1 MRSGLMELSGSRIW
15 SKSNRFIGLLIIIIM
30 AYLLV
35 PRFLSYTNVINLV
48 RQTFLL
54 TLIAYG
60 MALSMLIGGLDL
72 SLGSVAALS
81 SVLAATFISQG
92 NVILG
97 IVVGLSVGGA
107 CGLCNGLLIARFRL
121 PDFIMTFSMMF
132 IARGLAMTYTKGESI
147 YGYPKSFLW
156 IGKSFIGPVPA
167 PVIISA
173 LLLVLLYF
181 LLNRTTFGRNTYAV
195 GVSKEAARFS
205 GLSVPR
211 KLVQVYTIG
220 GLLAG
225 LAGLIYI
232 ARLNSADAEMGFMWP
247 LEAIAVCVIG
257 GISFAGGEGNLL
269 GLVLGGIVMAII
281 NNCLNLLGIPPR
293 FQDFFVGFV
302 IILAVTIDHYS
313 KRREAAEG

>member
-1 MRSGLMELSGSRIW
+1 MELSGSRIW
-15 SKSNRFIGLLIIIIM
+15 SKSNRFIGLLIIVIA

-54 TLIAYG
+54 TLISYG

-81 SVLAATFISQG
+81 SVLAATFISQE
-92 NVILG
+92 NVSLG
-97 IVVGLSVGGA
+97 ILVGLSVGGA
-107 CGLCNGLLIARFRL
+107 CGLLNGLLIARFKL

-173 LLLVLLYF
+173 LLLVFLYF

-211 KLVQVYTIG
+211 KLAQVYTIG

-257 GISFAGGEGNLL
+257 GISFAGGEGNIL

-313 KRREAAEG
+313 KRREAAAG

>member
-1 MRSGLMELSGSRIW
+1 MELSGSRIW
-15 SKSNRFIGLLIIIIM
+15 SKSNRFIGLLIIIIA

-60 MALSMLIGGLDL
+60 MALSMLVGGLDL

-81 SVLAATFISQG
+81 SVLAATFVSHG
-92 NVILG
+92 NVLLGVAIGLGVG
-97 IVVGLSVGGA
+97 IV
-107 CGLCNGLLIARFRL
+107 CGLINGSLIAKFKL

-156 IGKSFIGPVPA
+156 IGKSFIGPAPA

-173 LLLVLLYF
+173 LVLVFLYL

-205 GLSVPR
+205 GLSVAK
-211 KLVQVYTIG
+211 KLVQIYCLSG
-220 GLLAG
+220 FLAG

-232 ARLNSADAEMGFMWP
+232 ARLNSAEAEMGFMWP

-257 GISFAGGEGNLL
+257 GISFAGGEGNIL

>member
-15 SKSNRFIGLLIIIIM
+15 SKSNRYIGLLIIVIA

-92 NVILG
+92 NVLLG
-97 IVVGLSVGGA
+97 IGVGLSVGGA
-107 CGLCNGLLIARFRL
+107 CGLLNGLLIARFKL

-211 KLVQVYTIG
+211 KLAQVYTIG

-257 GISFAGGEGNLL
+257 GISFAGGEGNIL

-313 KRREAAEG
+313 KRREATEG

>member
-1 MRSGLMELSGSRIW
+1 V
-15 SKSNRFIGLLIIIIM
+15 IGLAIIVIA
-30 AYLLV
+30 AYLFV
-35 PRFLSYTNVINLV
+35 PRFLSYTNVVNLV

-60 MALSMLIGGLDL
+60 MTLSMLIGGLDL

-81 SVLAATFISQG
+81 SVLAATFISHG
-92 NVILG
+92 NVLLG
-97 IVVGLSVGGA
+97 LLVGLGVA
-107 CGLCNGLLIARFRL
+107 ALCGLVNGFFIARFKL

-156 IGKSFIGPVPA
+156 IGKSFLGPVPA

-205 GLSVPR
+205 GLSVPK
-211 KLVQVYTIG
+211 KLVQIYTLCG
-220 GLLAG
+220 FLAG
-225 LAGLIYI
+225 VAGLIYI
-232 ARLNSADAEMGFMWP
+232 ARLNSAEAEMGFMWP

-257 GISFAGGEGNLL
+257 GISFAGGEGNIL

-313 KRREAAEG
+313 KREEAMG

>member
-1 MRSGLMELSGSRIW
+1 MELSGSRIW
-15 SKSNRFIGLLIIIIM
+15 SKSNRYIGLLIIVIA

-97 IVVGLSVGGA
+97 IGVGLSVGGA
-107 CGLCNGLLIARFRL
+107 CGLLNGLLIARFKL

-211 KLVQVYTIG
+211 KLAQVYTIG

-257 GISFAGGEGNLL
+257 GISFAGGEGNIL

-313 KRREAAEG
+313 KRREATEG

>member
-1 MRSGLMELSGSRIW
+1 MRSGLMELSGARIW
-15 SKSNRFIGLLIIIIM
+15 SKFNRFIGLLTIVAA
-30 AYLLV
+30 AYLFV
-35 PRFLSYTNVINLV
+35 PRFLSYTNVVNLV

-60 MALSMLIGGLDL
+60 MTLSMLVGGLDL

-92 NVILG
+92 NVLLG
-97 IVVGLSVGGA
+97 VVVGLGVGGF
-107 CGLCNGLLIARFRL
+107 CGLVNGFFIARFKL

-156 IGKSFIGPVPA
+156 IGKSFLGPIPA
-167 PVIISA
+167 PVVISA
-173 LLLVLLYF
+173 LLLVLLYL

-205 GLSVPR
+205 GLSVPK
-211 KLVQVYTIG
+211 KLAQVYTLCG
-220 GLLAG
+220 FLAG

-232 ARLNSADAEMGFMWP
+232 ARLNSAEAEMGFMWP
-247 LEAIAVCVIG
+247 LEAIAVSVIG
-257 GISFAGGEGNLL
+257 GISFAGGEGNIL

-302 IILAVTIDHYS
+302 IILAVTVDQYS
-313 KRREAAEG
+313 KRIEAAG

>member
-15 SKSNRFIGLLIIIIM
+15 SKSNRFIGLLIIIIA

-81 SVLAATFISQG
+81 SVLAATFISQE
-92 NVILG
+92 NVSLG
-97 IVVGLSVGGA
+97 ILVGLSVGGA
-107 CGLCNGLLIARFRL
+107 CGLLNGLLIARFKL

-211 KLVQVYTIG
+211 KLAQVYTIG

-257 GISFAGGEGNLL
+257 GISFAGGEGNIL

-313 KRREAAEG
+313 KRREAAAG

>member
-15 SKSNRFIGLLIIIIM
+15 SKSNRFIGLLIIIIA

-107 CGLCNGLLIARFRL
+107 CGLLNGLLIARFKL

-211 KLVQVYTIG
+211 KLAQVYTIG

-257 GISFAGGEGNLL
+257 GISFAGGEGNIL

-313 KRREAAEG
+313 KRREATEG